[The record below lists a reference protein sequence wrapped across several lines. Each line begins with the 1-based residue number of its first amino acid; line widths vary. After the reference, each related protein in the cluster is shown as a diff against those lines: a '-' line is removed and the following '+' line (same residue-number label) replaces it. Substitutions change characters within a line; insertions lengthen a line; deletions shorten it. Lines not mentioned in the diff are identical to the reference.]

1 MSQVT
6 QSIEKTNVALIAVG
20 SNAQSRWG
28 DAFVTVQY
36 ALDRLKDQ
44 LDAPLHCSPLYQTPA
59 FPVGAGPDFVN
70 GAVAVETAKSPA
82 EILAILH
89 EIESSADRTRE
100 VRWGQRTLDLDLIA
114 CGQSILPDI
123 AGFRVWLDLE
133 PAEQQ
138 LRAPTELIL
147 PHPRMQ
153 DRAFVLGPL
162 SDIAPDWMHP
172 ILGLSVADMLA
183 CCTPEDRASVRLP
196 E

>member
-1 MSQVT
+1 MPQVT

-20 SNAQSRWG
+20 SNSRSLWG

-36 ALDRLKDQ
+36 ALDRLEAE
-44 LDAPLHCSPLYQTPA
+44 LGVSMRRSRLYQTPA
-59 FPVGAGPDFVN
+59 FPVDAGPDFVN

-89 EIESSADRTRE
+89 EIESAAERTRE

-153 DRAFVLGPL
+153 DRAFVLRPL
-162 SDIAPDWMHP
+162 ADIAPDWVHP
-172 ILGLSVADMLA
+172 VLGLCVADMLA
-183 CCTPEDRASVRLP
+183 RCAPEDRASVRP
-196 E
+196 IE